1 MHTNVRLRGGKKFR
15 LLLLAEPDLAILCKE
30 GYLCSSVGRV
40 RGDRITV
47 STANMNSLINE
58 INYAIKKSE
67 TLEWREQLERSLI
80 LMQEI
85 KERASEAMIVIDE
98 YERKPSIVEK
108 FINWLCAIWYKV
120 IHNQ

>member
-1 MHTNVRLRGGKKFR
+1 MTNKEHTQQQVLGLSF
-15 LLLLAEPDLAILCKE
+15 AIF
-30 GYLCSSVGRV
+30 
-40 RGDRITV
+40 DN
-47 STANMNSLINE
+47 NMNSLINE

-67 TLEWREQLERSLI
+67 TPEWREQLERSLI

-98 YERKPSIVEK
+98 YERKQTIAEK
-108 FINWLCAIWYKV
+108 FLNWLCAVWNKF

>member
-1 MHTNVRLRGGKKFR
+1 MTNKEHTQQQVLGLSF
-15 LLLLAEPDLAILCKE
+15 AIF
-30 GYLCSSVGRV
+30 
-40 RGDRITV
+40 DN
-47 STANMNSLINE
+47 NMNSLINE

-67 TLEWREQLERSLI
+67 TPEWREQLERSHI

-98 YERKPSIVEK
+98 YERKPSIVKK
-108 FINWLCAIWYKV
+108 FINWMCAIWYKV

>member
-1 MHTNVRLRGGKKFR
+1 MTNKEHTQQQVLGLSF
-15 LLLLAEPDLAILCKE
+15 AIF
-30 GYLCSSVGRV
+30 
-40 RGDRITV
+40 DN
-47 STANMNSLINE
+47 NMNSLINE

-67 TLEWREQLERSLI
+67 TPEWRGQLERSLI

-85 KERASEAMIVIDE
+85 KERASEAMIDE